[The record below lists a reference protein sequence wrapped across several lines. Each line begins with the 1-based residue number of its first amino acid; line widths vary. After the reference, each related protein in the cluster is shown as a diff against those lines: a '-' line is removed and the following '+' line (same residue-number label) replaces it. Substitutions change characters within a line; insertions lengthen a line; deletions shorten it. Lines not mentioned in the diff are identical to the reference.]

1 MRGRRPE
8 PLDEGSKCLIFGA
21 SRREGLLLYGR
32 IHDFQAEFV
41 LNDSGTHKKSRPT
54 IIPRPS
60 HNVSRDEIS
69 RSALKVLYRLHKSGY
84 QAFLVG
90 GGVRDALLGLHP
102 KDFDIATDAHPEE
115 VRALFGNCRLIGR
128 RFRLA
133 HIRFGREIIEV
144 ATFRAATDGTE
155 EHGDV
160 EHDHKGRI
168 LRDNVYGSIDEDV
181 WRRDFTCNALYYNIA
196 DFSIWDYVG
205 GVKDVDR
212 RRLVLIGDPDKRM
225 REDPVRMLRAVRF
238 AAKLD
243 FRIDKTVDKAIR
255 ANRELLSN
263 VPPARLFDEFLKMF
277 QAGSARQT
285 FGLLRKYDLFGLL
298 FEDTDKALKRDD
310 RFLRFV
316 EKGLDN
322 TDERV
327 AAEQSVTPMFLL
339 GVFFWAPVR
348 KLAEK
353 MRSKEKMS
361 EAQSLALAAYDIS
374 GRQQSKISIPRRFTT
389 PMREMLAMQPRF
401 ESTRGK
407 RALRLLE
414 HRRFRAAYDFMMLRA
429 ECGDFDSELAEFWTD
444 VQTQNAAERAKSFGV
459 EQGKPGGRKR
469 RRPRR
474 RRKPAAKQSK

>member
-1 MRGRRPE
+1 VAG
-8 PLDEGSKCLIFGA
+8 
-21 SRREGLLLYGR
+21 GLLLYGR
-32 IHDFQAEFV
+32 IHDFQAETV
-41 LNDSGTHKKSRPT
+41 LKGSGNKKKSRPT

-69 RSALKVLYRLHKSGY
+69 RSALKVLYRLHKAGY

-90 GGVRDALLGLHP
+90 GGVRDALLELHP

-115 VRALFGNCRLIGR
+115 IRALFGNCRLIGR

-144 ATFRAATDGTE
+144 ATFRAATDGSE
-155 EHGDV
+155 PHGDV
-160 EHDHKGRI
+160 EHDHEGRI

-205 GVKDVDR
+205 GVRDVES
-212 RRLVLIGDPDKRM
+212 RRLVLIGEPDTRL
-225 REDPVRMLRAVRF
+225 REDPVRMLRAIRF

-243 FRIDKTVDKAIR
+243 FTIDKAVARSIR
-255 ANRELLSN
+255 KNRELLSN

-277 QAGSARQT
+277 QAGHAART
-285 FGLLRKYDLFGLL
+285 FELLREFDLFRLL
-298 FEDTDKALKRDD
+298 FPETDEALNDD
-310 RFLRFV
+310 EAFLEFV
-316 EKGLDN
+316 RAGLGN

-327 AAEQSVTPMFLL
+327 ARDQSVTPMFLL
-339 GVFFWAPVR
+339 GVFFWRPVTQ
-348 KLAEK
+348 LAEQL
-353 MRSKEKMS
+353 RAKEKMS
-361 EAQSLALAAYDIS
+361 VPQSLALAAYEIS
-374 GRQQSKISIPRRFTT
+374 GLQQSRVSIPRRFTS

-401 ESTRGK
+401 DARRGK
-407 RALRLLE
+407 RAFNLLE

-429 ECGDFDSELAEFWTD
+429 ACGEVDEEIATFWTD
-444 VQTQNAAERAKSFGV
+444 VQGQNADERRKSFQLERQPRAK
-459 EQGKPGGRKR
+459 KR

-474 RRKPAAKQSK
+474 RRRRSANSPQ